1 MLRIFIINFQTT
13 IKATNVQFNHSST
26 HIGCLVC
33 GRSLFYKLMAP
44 PHGSA
49 AKADFEI
56 LTVDNL
62 QERMNKIAT
71 SLQATIEKPL
81 PVCWALLQEC
91 KWSCDSAVLRYV
103 NAGCKIPA
111 KFCGAYNP
119 KDPKESDPQQL
130 YSSKGKSCI
139 LCDDEHVAV
148 QGLNCAHLFC
158 TECWDAYIRQKVI
171 AENTCIIQCPDTN
184 CAVLLDRFT
193 LFRLCKDTNV
203 HERYRQQEAQRYVMV
218 PIEKNRGCNHM
229 SCTTASCR
237 YQFCWVCM
245 GDWKLHMAASPFR
258 CNRFEG
264 GGDIAKKL
272 GATIDKKQKDKQMS
286 ELNAQRFIFY
296 AGRYANHEQSLK
308 FEHKFRQQLEEKMK
322 QYQTRSKGSY
332 LDAAFIKDAVEAL
345 GIARRVLQFSYAL
358 AYFLRADSLSTV
370 IFVDNQEFIERPTE
384 ELSSLLEQSDIN
396 AMDETELKRMK
407 TNVRMAVAVTNNLKK
422 SCKNLLNHAY
432 DGAKNKEW
440 KYCEDLM
447 GDLKSGTMEQN

>member
-1 MLRIFIINFQTT
+1 MLIIFITNFQT
-13 IKATNVQFNHSST
+13 IKATNVQSNNSSST

-158 TECWDAYIRQKVI
+158 TECWDAYIRQKVV

-203 HERYRQQEAQRYVMV
+203 HERYRQQEAQRYVMWNTKIKPCPGV
-218 PIEKNRGCNHM
+218 GCTLYSLTQFWSDSARVACTCGNIYCSDCGYSWHEPINCALLAM
-229 SCTTASCR
+229 
-237 YQFCWVCM
+237 WM
-245 GDWKLHMAASPFR
+245 
-258 CNRFEG
+258 
-264 GGDIAKKL
+264 
-272 GATIDKKQKDKQMS
+272 
-286 ELNAQRFIFY
+286 
-296 AGRYANHEQSLK
+296 
-308 FEHKFRQQLEEKMK
+308 
-322 QYQTRSKGSY
+322 RS
-332 LDAAFIKDAVEAL
+332 I
-345 GIARRVLQFSYAL
+345 
-358 AYFLRADSLSTV
+358 
-370 IFVDNQEFIERPTE
+370 
-384 ELSSLLEQSDIN
+384 SSDH
-396 AMDETELKRMK
+396 
-407 TNVRMAVAVTNNLKK
+407 
-422 SCKNLLNHAY
+422 KNLSWIHSNTKPCPKCKASLF
-432 DGAKNKEW
+432 
-440 KYCEDLM
+440 LIFF
-447 GDLKSGTMEQN
+447 